1 VSARSPYLT
10 DLSDDEWRILEP
22 LVPDAKPGGRPRA
35 HKTRELLNAIFY
47 VLRGGCAWRLLP
59 HDFFL
64 PWQTAYHYFR
74 AWRMDGTWEQIHA
87 VLRERLRRLAGR
99 EPTPS
104 AAIIDSQTV
113 KTTERGAPRGYDG
126 GKKMSGRKRH
136 LLVDTSGLVLNA
148 VVHPADVADRDGAR
162 LVLASSV
169 EEDRLPRLKH
179 LWADAGYRGTGL
191 REWITERLGL
201 SLEIVQ
207 RRRRWVWVPKDVEPD
222 PLPEGFEV
230 IKRRWVA
237 ERTFAWIT
245 RNRRMSRDYEF
256 LAQTTEALVY
266 VSMIRLMLK
275 RLAKG
280 VA

>member
-1 VSARSPYLT
+1 MPARRAYAT

-22 LVPDAKPGGRPRA
+22 LVPDAKPGGRTRA
-35 HKTRELLNAIFY
+35 HITRELLNAIFY

-59 HDFFL
+59 HDFL
-64 PWQTAYHYFR
+64 PWQSAYHYFR

-87 VLRERLRRLAGR
+87 VLRKRLRRLAGR

-113 KTTERGAPRGYDG
+113 KTTERGGPRGYDG

-162 LVLASSV
+162 LVLEPG
-169 EEDRLPRLKH
+169 EEEELPRLKH
-179 LWADAGYRGTGL
+179 LWADAGYRGAAL

-207 RRRRWVWVPKDVEPD
+207 RRPRWVWVPNDVEPE

-237 ERTFAWIT
+237 ERTFAWIA

-256 LAQTTEALVY
+256 LPETGEALIY
-266 VSMIRLMLK
+266 VTMIRLMLK

-280 VA
+280 AQ